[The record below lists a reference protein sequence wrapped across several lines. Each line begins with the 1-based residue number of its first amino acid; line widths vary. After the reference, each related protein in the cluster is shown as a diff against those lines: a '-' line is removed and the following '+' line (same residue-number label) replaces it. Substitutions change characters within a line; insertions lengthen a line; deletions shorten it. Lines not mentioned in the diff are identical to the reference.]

1 MSGSEIESQIREFVA
16 SNFGFRGGSAS
27 MDGNLDMIEE
37 GVLDSTGV
45 LEVVAFLE
53 SDLGVKVEDEEMM
66 PQNLSTMNRIVAFV
80 ERKQRSSG

>member
-1 MSGSEIESQIREFVA
+1 MSGTEIESHLREFVA

-27 MDGNLDMIEE
+27 MDGNLDMLEH

-53 SDLGVKVEDEEMM
+53 SDIGVKVEDDEMV
-66 PQNLSTMNRIVAFV
+66 PENLSTLNRIIAFV
-80 ERKQRSSG
+80 ERKQRASG

>member
-1 MSGSEIESQIREFVA
+1 MPGSEIESQLREFVA

-27 MDGNLDMIEE
+27 MDGNLDMLEQ

-53 SDLGVKVEDEEMM
+53 SDLGVKVEDEEMV
-66 PQNLSTMNRIVAFV
+66 PENLSTMNRIVAFV
-80 ERKQRSSG
+80 ERKKRSSS